1 MQYLKSLHMRR
12 IYYVRYVYMYTSHKP
27 EISYGWVSKEELKG
41 AEETEGLCHPSSPD
55 RR

>member
-1 MQYLKSLHMRR
+1 
-12 IYYVRYVYMYTSHKP
+12 MYTSHKP